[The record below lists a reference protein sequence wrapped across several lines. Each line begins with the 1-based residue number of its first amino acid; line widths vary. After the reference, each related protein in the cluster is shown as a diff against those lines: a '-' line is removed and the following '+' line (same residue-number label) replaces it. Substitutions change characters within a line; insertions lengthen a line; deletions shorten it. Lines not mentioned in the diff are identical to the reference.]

1 MRKMAMKK
9 SENSL
14 SDEELLAEVVKLTKQ
29 IIIMNG
35 KVRKLIVGYI
45 FQSILK

>member
-1 MRKMAMKK
+1 MRKVVMKK

-35 KVRKLIVGYI
+35 KVRQQTPVY
-45 FQSILK
+45 F

>member
-1 MRKMAMKK
+1 MRNMVMKK

-35 KVRKLIVGYI
+35 KVRQQPLYI
-45 FQSILK
+45 FEIVKA

>member
-1 MRKMAMKK
+1 MRKMAMKE

-29 IIIMNG
+29 IIIMNS
-35 KVRKLIVGYI
+35 KVRELNYLII
-45 FQSILK
+45 II

>member
-1 MRKMAMKK
+1 MKE

-29 IIIMNG
+29 IIIMNS
-35 KVRKLIVGYI
+35 KVRELNYLII
-45 FQSILK
+45 II

>member
-1 MRKMAMKK
+1 MRKLATKK

-29 IIIMNG
+29 IIIMNS
-35 KVRKLIVGYI
+35 KVRELNYLII
-45 FQSILK
+45 II